1 MVSKLFNVRCDNCGA
16 EYRINSRGE
25 MNCPFCGSKV
35 YLNDKDWDDYQ
46 KARDEMLVKDK
57 MENDIVNADG
67 DVLHKW
73 NNELST
79 FIEARNGKSINIHY
93 FYEFNRP
100 NQTVYVGNRRVAII
114 YNDEAT
120 AQRAITNVDKLQYPS
135 ADIKGLSTF
144 FPVVNLTTTLK
155 DGRYLVVLE
164 KAENVYPLAIF
175 NPLDAKNTAWMVSRL
190 ENFGCLFEFNGVGMP
205 IELEDVY
212 INPKTH
218 YVYLFGGWENMTDT
232 NTKQYLKSIRTIM
245 KDKTKLG
252 TAPKQCID
260 FFDGNPADNA
270 YTDFDNWDTV
280 LETGFNGHNFHH
292 FTED

>member
-1 MVSKLFNVRCDNCGA
+1 MKKNLNCFKAFFIAVFLLLLVAGT
-16 EYRINSRGE
+16 
-25 MNCPFCGSKV
+25 KV
-35 YLNDKDWDDYQ
+35 EAAK
-46 KARDEMLVKDK
+46 VGH
-57 MENDIVNADG
+57 ITVNADG

-79 FIEARNGKSINIHY
+79 FIDASNGKSINIHY
-93 FYEFNRP
+93 FYEFDRS
-100 NQTVYVGNRRVAII
+100 NQTVYVGSRHVAII
-114 YNDEAT
+114 YDDEAT
-120 AQRAITNVDKLQYPS
+120 AQRAITNVDRLQYPS

-144 FPVVNLTTTLK
+144 FPTVNLTTTLK

-190 ENFGCLFEFNGVGMP
+190 ENFGCLFDFNDVGMP

-232 NTKQYLKSIRTIM
+232 NTKQYLKDIRTIM
-245 KDKTKLG
+245 KNKTKLG

-270 YTDFDNWDTV
+270 YTDFKNWDDV
-280 LETGFNGHNFHH
+280 IEHGFNGHNFHH

>member
-57 MENDIVNADG
+57 MENDIVNTDG

-73 NNELST
+73 NNELSA
-79 FIEARNGKSINIHY
+79 FLEASNGKSINIHY
-93 FYEFNRP
+93 FYRFDRP
-100 NQTVYVGNRRVAII
+100 NQTVYVGSRRVAII

-120 AQRAITNVDKLQYPS
+120 AQRAITNVDRLQYPS

-144 FPVVNLTTTLK
+144 FPTVNLTTTLK

-175 NPLDAKNTAWMVSRL
+175 NTLDARNTAWMVSRL
-190 ENFGCLFEFNGVGMP
+190 ENFGCLFEFNGVGMS

-218 YVYLFGGWENMTDT
+218 NVYLFGGWENMTDT
-232 NTKQYLKSIRTIM
+232 STKQYLNDIRTIM
-245 KDKTKLG
+245 KDKTKLE

-260 FFDGNPADNA
+260 FFDGKPADNA
-270 YTDFDNWDTV
+270 YTDFDNWDKV
-280 LETGFNGHNFHH
+280 LETGFNGHNFYH